1 VFFCCSSFASFF
13 FCEGMMPFMRCN
25 KINWQSEQTIYCN
38 KKASKQ
44 ASKQSITILCFDF
57 VLLFFSLLYFSFLRI
72 LLCSCFCCIAS
83 CLLLTHPLNHDKRT
97 QTDFLHLYALC
108 VIHLLGL
115 PAGEDNFFLVCM

>member
-1 VFFCCSSFASFF
+1 
-13 FCEGMMPFMRCN
+13 MPFMRCN

-44 ASKQSITILCFDF
+44 AKHHYF
-57 VLLFFSLLYFSFLRI
+57 VLRFVASTLISSSVLFLAVLFL
-72 LLCSCFCCIAS
+72 SPYPCFCCIAS